1 MSSEQKNPDK
11 IKITMRLLLGGCLLA
26 ERDEL
31 FDVTEGVYLTHF
43 QVINTSS
50 IEYRDRMHI
59 KESRVL
65 ALDVQ
70 SSDRP
75 NGFILTPPASTRV
88 TYYLPGVTPHSDM
101 YKSSEGLKQ
110 FDWEDMYQPMQ
121 VIEAAQEFWRKFIA
135 R

>member
-1 MSSEQKNPDK
+1 MSSEQKKPDK
-11 IKITMRLLLGGCLLA
+11 IKITLRLLMGGCLLA
-26 ERDEL
+26 ERDEF
-31 FDVTEGVYLTHF
+31 FDAEEGVYLTHF
-43 QVINTSS
+43 QVMNSSS
-50 IEYRDRMHI
+50 IEYRDRIHI
-59 KESRVL
+59 KEDRVL

-75 NGFILTPPASTRV
+75 NGFILTPPATMRI

-110 FDWEDMYQPMQ
+110 FDWEDMYHPMQ
-121 VIEAAQEFWRKFIA
+121 VLEEAQEFWRKFIA